1 MSTYMLFNMPPWSGW
16 QFLHDTEYEIS
27 KIEFVYQKKHLQ
39 SIKELS
45 YCIKIEKF
53 LCDRYFYRIR
63 AVDQPAAWNFY

>member
-39 SIKELS
+39 SIKEL
-45 YCIKIEKF
+45 I
-53 LCDRYFYRIR
+53 
-63 AVDQPAAWNFY
+63 